1 VSRRLA
7 RLLLLVPVLAYTAFS
22 AGPYVW
28 TAMMS
33 LRTTEEI
40 YRSHYGLPIPAHW
53 LKYATAWNEFGYAT
67 YFKNSTIVAVTSVL
81 IVSVIGSMSGYAF
94 ARRRFQFPLRE
105 PLFLLIFLS
114 IMFPPQIMLL
124 SLFQILV
131 QYRLFNSLTGLILV
145 YVVTELPLTIYLLR
159 TFFAQIPTE
168 LEEAARLDGCGD
180 WAMFWRVMFPMALP
194 AVATTV
200 ILNFIYFWNEFLYA
214 VIFITQ
220 QKIRTLPL
228 AIQFLVSDQ
237 YQDVGMLATGLMI
250 ATLPV
255 LILYLFL
262 SEWFVKGM
270 TAGAIKG

>member
-1 VSRRLA
+1 MPRRLA

-67 YFKNSTIVAVTSVL
+67 YFKNSTIVSVASVL
-81 IVSVIGSMSGYAF
+81 IVSVTGSMAGYAF

-131 QYRLFNSLTGLILV
+131 QYRLFNSLTGLVLI
-145 YVVTELPLTIYLLR
+145 YVVTELPLT
-159 TFFAQIPTE
+159 
-168 LEEAARLDGCGD
+168 
-180 WAMFWRVMFPMALP
+180 V
-194 AVATTV
+194 
-200 ILNFIYFWNEFLYA
+200 
-214 VIFITQ
+214 
-220 QKIRTLPL
+220 
-228 AIQFLVSDQ
+228 
-237 YQDVGMLATGLMI
+237 
-250 ATLPV
+250 
-255 LILYLFL
+255 
-262 SEWFVKGM
+262 
-270 TAGAIKG
+270 